1 MTVYLQQKRSPSPSL
16 ETLVDEIVARGED
29 SLLEQDI
36 ARWRADLRK
45 RLEQIQQHPEQG
57 LGFIEEHVR
66 QATLQLQRLLVQKA
80 MQDKADTVDE
90 ACPDCHGRLGH
101 KKRRVPRWVDA
112 YCGKVKLLRTHGWCP
127 HCQQWVFP
135 ADRVLG
141 LRDDSTASPL
151 VQEMCALLVSKMPA
165 EQAEALCLRVT
176 GRSLSRCTLA
186 REAQRQGD
194 SALAVRQR
202 LVGAPVCLPES
213 KTQAARAGDPPPE
226 PFTLVIQIDAWNIR
240 ERDHW
245 GQTRK
250 MRQRQQEVK
259 RWHWVYTATC
269 FRLNHR
275 CTKGRFKTKLRAIIT
290 ERSYVATRGGVEPL
304 MKQLY
309 FEARARGL
317 GQAQRVL
324 VIADGAVWIWN
335 LVEDRFKDAIQ
346 RLDLYH
352 ANTYLWAVANELHGA
367 GSPEARRW
375 VKPLLKQI
383 RNDQVANVIT
393 QLAELKPQLAAAAAK
408 TADKAIEYYQNNQKR
423 MKYKQARQRKEPVGS
438 GAIEST
444 CRQLQCRMKRCG
456 QFWSTQGDEAL
467 LCLEMFWRN
476 ERWELLFPHA
486 KLIAVS
492 NN

>member
-1 MTVYLQQKRSPSPSL
+1 MPR
-16 ETLVDEIVARGED
+16 R
-29 SLLEQDI
+29 
-36 ARWRADLRK
+36 
-45 RLEQIQQHPEQG
+45 
-57 LGFIEEHVR
+57 
-66 QATLQLQRLLVQKA
+66 
-80 MQDKADTVDE
+80 
-90 ACPDCHGRLGH
+90 HGRLGH

-112 YCGKVKLLRTHGWCP
+112 YCGKVKLVRTQGWCP
-127 HCQQWVFP
+127 HCQQWVLP

-151 VQEMCALLVSKMPA
+151 VQERCALLVSKMPA
-165 EQAEALCLRVT
+165 EQAEALSPRVT

-186 REAQRQGD
+186 REAPRQGD
-194 SALAVRQR
+194 RARLVRQR
-202 LVGAPVCLPES
+202 LVDAPVCLPSAS
-213 KTQAARAGDPPPE
+213 KNKAAWAGDQPPE

-259 RWHWVYTATC
+259 RWHGVYPATC

-275 CTKGRFKTKLRAIIT
+275 GSTKGRFKTKRRARIT
-290 ERSYVATRGGVEPL
+290 ERSYGATRGGVEPL

-317 GQAQRVL
+317 GQAHQVL

-335 LVEDRFKDAIQ
+335 LVADRFQEALQ

-383 RNDQVANVIT
+383 RHDQVANVIT

-408 TADKAIEYYQNNQKR
+408 AAAKAIEYYQNNQKR
-423 MKYKQARQRKEPVGS
+423 MNYKQARQRKEPVGS
-438 GAIEST
+438 GAIQST

-456 QFWSTQGDEAL
+456 QFGSTQDDEAL

-476 ERWELLFPHA
+476 ERWELLFPRA
-486 KLIAVS
+486 ELTAVS